1 MTEKTS
7 ETDGQAEMAEQAE
20 TVEQA
25 GTVEQA
31 ETGEQVEQAENAENA
46 EQAGGAE
53 VGAARLRR
61 KVRTGVVVSDQ
72 NDKTVTVLVERQF
85 AHPLYTK
92 QIRKTKKYR
101 AHDEKNE
108 YRNGDVVRI
117 TETRPLSKTKRWR
130 VLGLLE
136 RSE

>member
-7 ETDGQAEMAEQAE
+7 ETDGQAETVEQAEMGEQVESAENAEQAE
-20 TVEQA
+20 T
-25 GTVEQA
+25 
-31 ETGEQVEQAENAENA
+31 A

-53 VGAARLRR
+53 VGAAARLRR

-130 VLGLLE
+130 VLELLE